1 MKIEKIED
9 LQTLLDRPKKVVII
23 PHTNPDGDAIGS
35 TLGWM
40 QFLQQL
46 GHQAEVISPNQYPD
60 FLKWIPGTP
69 SATIFE
75 EDKGKAEDKIAN
87 ADLIFTLDFNTLRR
101 IGDMG
106 DRVAQSHA
114 KKIIIDHH
122 QEPDGFADLT
132 FTYPTLGSTCELVY
146 HIIDAL
152 NGKEEITAE
161 MATALYV
168 GILTDTGSF
177 RFPSV
182 TPTTHRVVAALIEA
196 GADQSDIANR
206 IKDTAHLGRIQLLG
220 VALSNLKYDHDLRY
234 AYITLSVEELK
245 KCNFQK
251 GDSEGIVNYGLSI
264 TNTVLAV
271 LMIEHPSDGFV
282 KMSFRSKGNFSVNDF
297 ARKHFSGGGHT
308 NAAGGKSDLSL
319 SETST
324 VLLEKLK
331 LCREELQNV

>member
-122 QEPDGFADLT
+122 QEP
-132 FTYPTLGSTCELVY
+132 S
-146 HIIDAL
+146 
-152 NGKEEITAE
+152 
-161 MATALYV
+161 
-168 GILTDTGSF
+168 
-177 RFPSV
+177 
-182 TPTTHRVVAALIEA
+182 
-196 GADQSDIANR
+196 
-206 IKDTAHLGRIQLLG
+206 
-220 VALSNLKYDHDLRY
+220 LKIR
-234 AYITLSVEELK
+234 
-245 KCNFQK
+245 
-251 GDSEGIVNYGLSI
+251 
-264 TNTVLAV
+264 
-271 LMIEHPSDGFV
+271 
-282 KMSFRSKGNFSVNDF
+282 
-297 ARKHFSGGGHT
+297 
-308 NAAGGKSDLSL
+308 
-319 SETST
+319 TS
-324 VLLEKLK
+324 
-331 LCREELQNV
+331 